1 MSTKVTPELIK
12 VLREK
17 TGVGVGKCK
26 EALDASHGDLEG
38 AIEFLRKAGIAS
50 AVKKESRT
58 THEGRIE
65 VLNEKDAL
73 TIVEMNAETDFVVK
87 NDLFADFHKE
97 ILAEAAKTK
106 ANQLETFLAQ
116 KRLHDSSKTIDD
128 GRKHLIS
135 VLGENI
141 NISKV
146 IHWPKRPNT
155 SLGVYSHL
163 GGKIVTVVEIEGSAD
178 ESEFAKEI
186 AMHVAAEAPEYLSP
200 EDVPEKIRAKEEEIA
215 RSQLPEGKPA
225 QVQNM
230 VLAGKMKG
238 FYDQVCLLNQK
249 FIKDQSLTI
258 ADLVEKHG
266 KQVGKKLKLTK
277 FVRLYVGGV

>member
-1 MSTKVTPELIK
+1 MSAKVSPELIK
-12 VLREK
+12 VLRER
-17 TGVGVGKCK
+17 TGVAVGKCK
-26 EALDASHGDLEG
+26 EALEASRGDLEG
-38 AIEFLRKAGIAS
+38 AVEFLRKAGIAS

-65 VLNEKDAL
+65 YINNKDGL
-73 TIVEMNAETDFVVK
+73 TLVEMNAETDFVVK
-87 NDLFADFHKE
+87 NEFFAAFLKE
-97 ILAEAAKTK
+97 ILEEAAKTK
-106 ANQLETFLAQ
+106 VNNVETFLAQ
-116 KRLHDSSKTIDD
+116 KRLKDPSKTIDD

-146 IHWPKRPNT
+146 IHWPKKPNT
-155 SLGVYSHL
+155 SIGVYSHL
-163 GGKIVTVVEIEGSAD
+163 NGKIVTVVEIEGSTD
-178 ESEFAKEI
+178 EAEFAKEI
-186 AMHVAAEAPEYLSP
+186 AMHIAAEAPEYLSP
-200 EDVPEKIRAKEEEIA
+200 EDVPEKVRAKEEEIA
-215 RSQLPEGKPA
+215 RSQLPEGKPE
-225 QVQNM
+225 QVRTM

-258 ADLVEKHG
+258 AGLVEKHG

-277 FVRLYVGGV
+277 FLRLYVGGV